1 MIGNESE
8 YVRISKEKHEPRDD
22 EIGKPDALG
31 HERWLAQKYGQN
43 DWYFNN
49 KYEFIV

>member
-1 MIGNESE
+1 MENNLIIFSKFKILIGNESE

-31 HERWLAQKYGQN
+31 HER
-43 DWYFNN
+43 
-49 KYEFIV
+49 